1 MTFSL
6 FGDKFTRHSG
16 ITLLM
21 EDLNDGLRTPG
32 AIMLGGGNPAQIPEM
47 QDYFQTLLTDMLES
61 GKATDAL
68 CNYDGPQGK
77 TELLT
82 LLAGMLREKLGW
94 DIEAQNIA
102 LTNGSQSAFFYL
114 FNLFAGR
121 RADGRVKKVL
131 FPLAPEYIGYAD
143 AGLEEDLFVSARP
156 NIELLP
162 EGQFKYHV
170 DFEHLHIGEETGM
183 ICVSRPTN
191 PTGNVITDE
200 ELLKLDALANQHGIP
215 LVIDNAYG
223 VPFPGIIFSEARPL
237 WNPNIVLCMSLSKL
251 GLPGSRCGIIIAN
264 EKIITAI
271 TNMNGIISLA
281 PGGIGPAMMCEMIKR
296 NDLLRL
302 SETVIKPFYYQ
313 RVQETIAIIRRY
325 LPEDRCLIHKPEGAI
340 FLWLWF
346 KDLPITT
353 EQLYQRLKARGVL
366 MVPGHNFFPGLDKP
380 WPHTHQCMRMNYV
393 PEPEKIE
400 AGVKIL
406 AEEIERAWAE
416 SHSYAIPALR
426 NAGKTFQTGCCR
438 SRCRCTFSTSMH
450 CNAFVGQA
458 STQAGPVA
466 RCQHRSHLIALA
478 FLREETTSIVPNG
491 QASIQLLHPMQRD
504 CSTKICPC
512 SRLIASTG
520 QTFAHGASSH

>member
-94 DIEAQNIA
+94 DIESQNIA

-416 SHSYAIPALR
+416 SH
-426 NAGKTFQTGCCR
+426 
-438 SRCRCTFSTSMH
+438 
-450 CNAFVGQA
+450 
-458 STQAGPVA
+458 
-466 RCQHRSHLIALA
+466 
-478 FLREETTSIVPNG
+478 
-491 QASIQLLHPMQRD
+491 
-504 CSTKICPC
+504 
-512 SRLIASTG
+512 
-520 QTFAHGASSH
+520 

>member
-1 MTFSL
+1 
-6 FGDKFTRHSG
+6 
-16 ITLLM
+16 
-21 EDLNDGLRTPG
+21 
-32 AIMLGGGNPAQIPEM
+32 
-47 QDYFQTLLTDMLES
+47 
-61 GKATDAL
+61 
-68 CNYDGPQGK
+68 
-77 TELLT
+77 ELLT

-94 DIEAQNIA
+94 DIEPQNIA

-325 LPEDRCLIHKPEGAI
+325 LPENRCLIHKPEGAI

-416 SHSYAIPALR
+416 SH
-426 NAGKTFQTGCCR
+426 
-438 SRCRCTFSTSMH
+438 
-450 CNAFVGQA
+450 
-458 STQAGPVA
+458 
-466 RCQHRSHLIALA
+466 
-478 FLREETTSIVPNG
+478 
-491 QASIQLLHPMQRD
+491 
-504 CSTKICPC
+504 
-512 SRLIASTG
+512 
-520 QTFAHGASSH
+520 

>member
-325 LPEDRCLIHKPEGAI
+325 LPEDRCLIHKPEG
-340 FLWLWF
+340 
-346 KDLPITT
+346 
-353 EQLYQRLKARGVL
+353 
-366 MVPGHNFFPGLDKP
+366 
-380 WPHTHQCMRMNYV
+380 
-393 PEPEKIE
+393 
-400 AGVKIL
+400 
-406 AEEIERAWAE
+406 
-416 SHSYAIPALR
+416 
-426 NAGKTFQTGCCR
+426 
-438 SRCRCTFSTSMH
+438 
-450 CNAFVGQA
+450 
-458 STQAGPVA
+458 
-466 RCQHRSHLIALA
+466 
-478 FLREETTSIVPNG
+478 
-491 QASIQLLHPMQRD
+491 
-504 CSTKICPC
+504 
-512 SRLIASTG
+512 
-520 QTFAHGASSH
+520 